1 MSDER
6 VRVLKLLEN
15 GEIDV
20 GEAIGLLN
28 ALDSQ
33 TEEKGKKNKII
44 RIIVAEDGEEKVNI
58 RVPIRLAKLLTR
70 FIPKSVLEDLGD
82 EDIDLKE
89 LLESLEW
96 ESVEGE
102 LLNVNDDGDIV
113 IIRVE

>member
-1 MSDER
+1 M
-6 VRVLKLLEN
+6 
-15 GEIDV
+15 
-20 GEAIGLLN
+20 
-28 ALDSQ
+28 
-33 TEEKGKKNKII
+33 
-44 RIIVAEDGEEKVNI
+44 
-58 RVPIRLAKLLTR
+58 AKLLTR